1 MLVTELAELDK
12 KRTRVFLEDGESFVV
27 YRGEVKKYSIQE
39 GEELPEG
46 QYEEIRSE
54 VLVKRAKKR
63 AMHLLEKMDRT
74 EAQLREKLKQGFYP
88 EDIVE
93 EAIAYVKGFR
103 YLDDARYAGNYVRG
117 QKEKKSQRRIQM
129 DLMGKGIKKELIAQ
143 ALEEEYQ
150 KGQEQE
156 LILKWAEKKNYSSSQ
171 ADLKEKQKM
180 YQFLLRKGFQP
191 DDILHVLDYLT

>member
-1 MLVTELAELDK
+1 MLVTGLEELDK
-12 KRTRVFLEDGESFVV
+12 KRIRVVLEGGENFVL
-27 YRGEVKKYSIQE
+27 YRGEVRKYAIQE
-39 GEELPEG
+39 GEELPMG
-46 QYEEIRSE
+46 QYEEIRSGI
-54 VLVKRAKKR
+54 LAKRAKKR

-74 EAQLREKLKQGFYP
+74 EAQLRAKLRQGFYP

-93 EAIAYVKGFR
+93 DAIAYVKSFH
-103 YLDDARYAGNYVRG
+103 YLDDARYARNYVRG
-117 QKEKKSQRRIQM
+117 QKGKKSQKRIYM
-129 DLMGKGIKKELIAQ
+129 DLMGKGIPKGLIAQ